1 MRTAAQSNGRGF
13 TLIEV
18 LVSFFLLML
27 IIGVGALSLSAQSDK
42 KKLVEPASEFKA
54 LARKGLQLAI
64 SNRRP
69 FAIALR
75 EDGFAL
81 GEANIRVDNE
91 FPGSD
96 DDEGSSSTIKNYQLD
111 DDMRLEVRRW
121 GDKHFRP
128 PDGDSWVFEAS
139 GICEPLSV
147 RLYHPAGVIEMEFNP
162 LTAKVA
168 EQSLVLGEENIDDF

>member
-1 MRTAAQSNGRGF
+1 M
-13 TLIEV
+13 
-18 LVSFFLLML
+18 
-27 IIGVGALSLSAQSDK
+27 
-42 KKLVEPASEFKA
+42 
-54 LARKGLQLAI
+54 ARKGLQLAI

-75 EDGFAL
+75 EGGFTL
-81 GEANIRVDNE
+81 GEANVREDDE
-91 FPGSD
+91 FPGAD
-96 DDEGSSSTIKNYQLD
+96 DGEGKGSSIKDYQLD

-128 PDGDSWVFEAS
+128 PEGDSWVFEPS

-168 EQSLVLGEENIDDF
+168 EQWLVLGEENIDDF